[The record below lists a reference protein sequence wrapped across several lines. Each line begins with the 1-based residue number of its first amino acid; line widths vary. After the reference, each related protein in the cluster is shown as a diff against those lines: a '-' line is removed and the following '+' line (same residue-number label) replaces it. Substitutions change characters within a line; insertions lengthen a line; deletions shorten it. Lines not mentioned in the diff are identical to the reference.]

1 MSIVDL
7 GLYYVTKIL
16 SMRTRI
22 RVVKG
27 INKFRYS
34 LRLKARKDLFIRHK
48 NSVRDFFKPR
58 ISLIDGHALDLIG
71 GLPHLSEVMRDS
83 RKILNDGKEVKSFAK
98 KSFLKNHLNQGHLTN
113 YPSFINM
120 ATSDDILAIVADY
133 LGFIPVLSEIALWYS
148 EPGQYGVEK
157 SSQLYH
163 LDNADT
169 SQVKLFVHLDDVV
182 ESGGQ
187 FTFLGASD
195 TELVVNRTKYGKKR
209 NVERLSDEVVYD
221 IVPSSHKIECSFDAG
236 SVAYVDTS
244 KCLHYGSRCLD
255 KGRNI
260 IMLQYLSPCRADF
273 RQNKLSE
280 LIKNSD
286 SELRQFALDP
296 TMS

>member
-1 MSIVDL
+1 MNLVDL
-7 GLYYVTKIL
+7 CLNYAVKPL
-16 SMRTRI
+16 SMQTRI

-27 INKFRYS
+27 INEFRYP
-34 LRLKARKDLFIRHK
+34 LRLKARKDLFIRLK
-48 NSVRDFFKPR
+48 NNAPEFFKPR
-58 ISLIDGHALDLIG
+58 ISMTDGYALDLIE
-71 GLPHLSEVMRDS
+71 GLPHLNEVMRDS
-83 RKILNDGKEVKSFAK
+83 RTILNDKKEIKNFAR
-98 KSFLKNHLNQGHLTN
+98 KSFLKSHLSQAHLRD

-169 SQVKLFVHLDDVV
+169 SQVKMFIHLDDVV
-182 ESGGQ
+182 KSGGP

-195 TELVVNRTKYGKKR
+195 SGLVVNKTKYGKKR

-221 IVPSSHKIECSFDAG
+221 IVPSSRKIECSFKAG
-236 SVAYVDTS
+236 SVVYVDTS

-273 RQNKLSE
+273 RPNNLSE
-280 LIKNSD
+280 FIKNSD
-286 SELRQFALDP
+286 SELTKFALDP
-296 TMS
+296 TMT

>member
-1 MSIVDL
+1 MNKVDL
-7 GLYYVTKIL
+7 CLNYVAKIL
-16 SMRTRI
+16 PMRTRV
-22 RVVKG
+22 RMVKSV
-27 INKFRYS
+27 NEFRYS
-34 LRLKARKDLFIRHK
+34 TRLKARKDLFIRHK
-48 NSVRDFFKPR
+48 NNAPDLFKPR
-58 ISLIDGHALDLIG
+58 ISMTDGHALDLNK

-83 RKILNDGKEVKSFAK
+83 RKILNDGKQVKSFAN

-148 EPGQYGVEK
+148 EPGQYGVGK

-169 SQVKLFVHLDDVV
+169 SQVKIFVHLDDVV
-182 ESGGQ
+182 ESGGP
-187 FTFLGASD
+187 FTFLGSSD

-221 IVPSSHKIECSFDAG
+221 IVPSSHKLECSFDAG
-236 SVAYVDTS
+236 SVVYVDTS

-260 IMLQYLSPCRADF
+260 IMIQYLSPCRADF
-273 RQNKLSE
+273 RPNNLPE
-280 LIKNSD
+280 LMKNSD

>member
-1 MSIVDL
+1 MNIVNFVL
-7 GLYYVTKIL
+7 NYVTKNL

-27 INKFRYS
+27 INEFRYS
-34 LRLKARKDLFIRHK
+34 SSLKARKNLFMRLK
-48 NSVRDFFKPR
+48 NNAQDSFKPR
-58 ISLIDGHALDLIG
+58 ISITDGYAIDLIE
-71 GLPHLSEVMRDS
+71 GLPHLSEVMQDS
-83 RKILNDGKEVKSFAK
+83 RKILNDDKEVKSFAN
-98 KSFLKNHLNQGHLTN
+98 KSFLKNHLNQDHLTN

-163 LDNADT
+163 LDNADI
-169 SQVKLFVHLDDVV
+169 SQVKLFIHLDDVV
-182 ESGGQ
+182 KSGGP
-187 FTFLGASD
+187 FTFLGATDS
-195 TELVVNRTKYGKKR
+195 ELVLNRTKYGKKR

-221 IVPSSHKIECSFDAG
+221 IVPSSRKIECSFDAG

-260 IMLQYLSPCRADF
+260 IMLQYLSPCRSDF
-273 RQNKLSE
+273 RKNNLSE

-286 SELRQFALDP
+286 SELRKFALDP
-296 TMS
+296 TMT

>member
-1 MSIVDL
+1 
-7 GLYYVTKIL
+7 
-16 SMRTRI
+16 
-22 RVVKG
+22 
-27 INKFRYS
+27 
-34 LRLKARKDLFIRHK
+34 H
-48 NSVRDFFKPR
+48 
-58 ISLIDGHALDLIG
+58 
-71 GLPHLSEVMRDS
+71 
-83 RKILNDGKEVKSFAK
+83 
-98 KSFLKNHLNQGHLTN
+98 NHLNQDRLMN

-169 SQVKLFVHLDDVV
+169 SQVKLFIHLDDVV
-182 ESGGQ
+182 ASGGP
-187 FTFLGASD
+187 FTFLGARDS
-195 TELVVNRTKYGKKR
+195 ELVLKRTKYGKKR

-221 IVPSSHKIECSFDAG
+221 IVPGKHRIECSFDAG
-236 SVAYVDTS
+236 SITYVDTS
-244 KCLHYGSRCLD
+244 KCLHFGSRCLD

-273 RQNKLSE
+273 RPNNLSE
-280 LIKNSD
+280 LIEHGD